1 MPLDCFE
8 SNLAFASAYCTT
20 KTAWQLPVP
29 LTVQQFLWASH
40 FVLRML
46 FVDLSLPKIQQFL
59 ISLADGI
66 SSSDSSSDS
75 S

>member
-29 LTVQQFLWASH
+29 VTVQQFPWASH
-40 FVLRML
+40 FILKML
-46 FVDLSLPKIQQFL
+46 FVDLSFPKIQQRF
-59 ISLADGI
+59 
-66 SSSDSSSDS
+66 
-75 S
+75 